1 MSFILPLKNGKIIK
15 TKKDTLVIEGQYYDK
30 VISPEDG
37 VIYETKT
44 DECDGMIK
52 IEHSSGSKKIY
63 SKICKCGSI
72 ETSVGNSVRQG
83 EKIGKIQGNIVELTF
98 EDSFSSS
105 LPPYSLLALGLDDN
119 KKEKDKEE
127 QKGLGEPEKEKK
139 KEKEKEK
146 TDDGLDYDKKR
157 REYDPSKK
165 IPNPFLD
172 ALLLPFQF
180 TSAALSSKNKK
191 LNEEIERIKNL
202 IK

>member
-30 VISPEDG
+30 VVSPQDG
-37 VIYETKT
+37 VIYETKS

-52 IEHSSGSKKIY
+52 IEHTSGSKKIY
-63 SKICKCGSI
+63 SKICKCSSI
-72 ETSVGNSVRQG
+72 DVSIGNSVRQG

-105 LPPYSLLALGLDDN
+105 IPPYSLLALGLGDN

-139 KEKEKEK
+139 KEKEKS
-146 TDDGLDYDKKR
+146 DDSLDYNKKR
-157 REYDPSKK
+157 REYDPTKE

-172 ALLLPFQF
+172 ALLLPFHF
-180 TSAALSSKNKK
+180 VDAALAPKGKK
-191 LNEEIERIKNL
+191 LKEEIDRIKDL

>member
-15 TKKDTLVIEGQYYDK
+15 TKNDTLVIEGQYYDK
-30 VISPEDG
+30 VISPGDG
-37 VIYETKT
+37 IVFEIKN

-52 IEHSSGSKKIY
+52 IEHTSGSKKIY
-63 SKICKCGSI
+63 SKICKCGNIDVSI
-72 ETSVGNSVRQG
+72 GNSVRQG

-98 EDSFSSS
+98 VDSFSSS
-105 LPPYSLLALGLDDN
+105 ISPYSLLSLGLDDN

-146 TDDGLDYDKKR
+146 TDDGLEYDKKR
-157 REYDPSKK
+157 REYDPTKK

-172 ALLLPFQF
+172 ALLLPFHF
-180 TSAALSSKNKK
+180 VDAALSPKSKK
-191 LNEEIERIKNL
+191 LKEEIDRIKDL